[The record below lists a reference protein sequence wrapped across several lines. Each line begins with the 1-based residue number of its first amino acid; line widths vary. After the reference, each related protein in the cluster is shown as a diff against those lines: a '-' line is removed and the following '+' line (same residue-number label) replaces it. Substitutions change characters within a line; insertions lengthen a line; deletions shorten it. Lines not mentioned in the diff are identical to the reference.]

1 MNSNILKALT
11 VFSIALFIGW
21 IAIQATS
28 LKIEKATSQFMDGD
42 IIFQSSMSGQSAAIQ
57 IATNSKYSHC
67 GMIFLEDG
75 EVYVL
80 EAVQPVKVTPLDVWI
95 THGDDHHYVVKR
107 LVDRGEHLNPRE
119 LSKMKNLGESWI
131 GKNYD
136 ITFEW
141 DDSRIYCSELVWKLY
156 SRGAGLDL
164 CALQE
169 LRDFDLTSP
178 IVSRIVKER
187 YGKKIPWDEKV
198 VSPGALFDCPLLETV
213 LEN

>member
-1 MNSNILKALT
+1 MDSKFLIVLT
-11 VFSIALFIGW
+11 VIIITLFTSW
-21 IAIQATS
+21 IAVQATP
-28 LKIEKATSQFMDGD
+28 LGKEKASAQFMDGD

-67 GMIFLEDG
+67 GIVFLEDG
-75 EVYVL
+75 EPFVL
-80 EAVQPVKVTPLDVWI
+80 EAVQPVKVTSLDKWI

-107 LVDRGEHLNPRE
+107 LVDRQAE
-119 LSKMKNLGESWI
+119 LSKDEIDKMRDLGEAWI

-156 SRGAGLDL
+156 DRGAGIEL

-187 YGKKIPWDEKV
+187 YGKKIPWSEKV
-198 VSPGALFDCPLLETV
+198 VSPGALYDCPQLETV